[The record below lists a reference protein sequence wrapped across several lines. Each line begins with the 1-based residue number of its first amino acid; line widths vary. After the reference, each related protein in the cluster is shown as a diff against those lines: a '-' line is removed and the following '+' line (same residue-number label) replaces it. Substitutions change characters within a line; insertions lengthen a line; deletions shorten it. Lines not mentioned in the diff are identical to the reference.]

1 MRSLLLGKHISTNE
15 LLLLAVGLLC
25 FFGAGIL
32 HQKVIKPQIV
42 LNKQDTA
49 FNVNKEILVLLS
61 AGNKRIIS
69 DSLWIQTLMES
80 DLEHYRKTDL
90 KSWMYLRF
98 KSIAKLDPYFY
109 QNYSWGGQYLSIIK
123 DDLQGAID
131 LMEEGIKIY
140 PDDYRLNYLLG
151 FTYYHEFGN
160 YDKGIQYFEKI
171 MNNEQAPH
179 YLKTLVNKMKIE
191 KGYNIDVTLNL
202 IKNQLQLTNDK
213 HLKEKLNKDLYA
225 LKAERDLRCLNAGK
239 NNCDKEDA
247 NGNAYVKRNDLFYSS
262 IPFIKYRL
270 KRKGD
275 FSPIQEINTLK

>member
-1 MRSLLLGKHISTNE
+1 MRTLKLGKHISTHE
-15 LLLLAVGLLC
+15 LLLLGVGLLC

-32 HQKVIKPQIV
+32 HQEVKKPLIV

-49 FNVNKEILVLLS
+49 FNVNKDILVLLS
-61 AGNKRIIS
+61 AGNKRLIS

-80 DLEHYRKTDL
+80 DLEHYGKTDL

-160 YDKGIQYFEKI
+160 YDKGIHYFEKI

-179 YLKTLVNKMKIE
+179 FLKTLVNKMKIE

-213 HLKEKLNKDLYA
+213 HLKEKLNKDFYA
-225 LKAERDLRCLNAGK
+225 LKAERDLKCLNAGK
-239 NNCDKEDA
+239 NDCDEKDA
-247 NGNAYVKRNDLFYSS
+247 NGKNYVKRNGLLYSS
-262 IPFIKYRL
+262 DPFIKYRL
-270 KRKGD
+270 KKKGD
-275 FSPIQEINTLK
+275 FSPIQEINILK